1 MFGFGNR
8 NRNRVQNDTFGSN
21 KLRNA
26 AIAGVGM
33 LAWQWWRNRQ
43 SNTQSNSQPNSQWS
57 GGMNQSSMGSSERSF
72 SEETSSPAAGRY

>member
-8 NRNRVQNDTFGSN
+8 TRGRVQNDTFGSN

-43 SNTQSNSQPNSQWS
+43 ST
-57 GGMNQSSMGSSERSF
+57 GQSSGNNFNRSSMENSERSY
-72 SEETSSPAAGRY
+72 SETSSPAGRF

>member
-8 NRNRVQNDTFGSN
+8 TRGRVRNDTFGSN

-26 AIAGVGM
+26 ALAGVGM

-43 SNTQSNSQPNSQWS
+43 SS
-57 GGMNQSSMGSSERSF
+57 GQSSGSFNRSSTANSERSF
-72 SEETSSPAAGRY
+72 SETSSPAAGRY

>member
-8 NRNRVQNDTFGSN
+8 NRNRVRNDTFGSS
-21 KLRNA
+21 KLRKA

-43 SNTQSNSQPNSQWS
+43 SNTQSKAQWS
-57 GGMNQSSMGSSERSF
+57 GGMNRSSIGNTEQSF
-72 SEETSSPAAGRY
+72 SEETSSPVAGRY

>member
-43 SNTQSNSQPNSQWS
+43 SSQSNTGWS
-57 GGMNQSSMGSSERSF
+57 GGMNTSSAGSSERSF
-72 SEETSSPAAGRY
+72 SEESSSTAGRY

>member
-43 SNTQSNSQPNSQWS
+43 SNTGWS
-57 GGMNQSSMGSSERSF
+57 GDTNRSSTGSSERSF

>member
-1 MFGFGNR
+1 MLGFGNR
-8 NRNRVQNDTFGSN
+8 NRNRVRNDTFGSN

-43 SNTQSNSQPNSQWS
+43 SNTQSNTQWS
-57 GGMNQSSMGSSERSF
+57 GGMNRAPTGSSERSF
-72 SEETSSPAAGRY
+72 SEETAFRKPDDSSRQ

>member
-43 SNTQSNSQPNSQWS
+43 SNPQWS
-57 GGMNQSSMGSSERSF
+57 GGINRSSTGNSERSF

>member
-1 MFGFGNR
+1 MFGFGNKAQR
-8 NRNRVQNDTFGSN
+8 RVRNDTFGPN

-43 SNTQSNSQPNSQWS
+43 ATSRPSSGRNRFNENTDWS
-57 GGMNQSSMGSSERSF
+57 TTGS
-72 SEETSSPAAGRY
+72 PQAADRF

>member
-8 NRNRVQNDTFGSN
+8 TRGRVQNDTFGSN

-43 SNTQSNSQPNSQWS
+43 SNNQWS
-57 GGMNQSSMGSSERSF
+57 GGSDRPSTGNPERSF
-72 SEETSSPAAGRY
+72 SETSSPAGRF

>member
-8 NRNRVQNDTFGSN
+8 NRNRVRNDTFGSN

-43 SNTQSNSQPNSQWS
+43 SNTPSNSQWS

>member
-8 NRNRVQNDTFGSN
+8 RQRRVRNDTFGSN

-43 SNTQSNSQPNSQWS
+43 SS
-57 GGMNQSSMGSSERSF
+57 GMGASRRF
-72 SEETSSPAAGRY
+72 TETAGRSSTEGSTQGEPW

>member
-8 NRNRVQNDTFGSN
+8 NRNRNRVRNDTFGSS

-33 LAWQWWRNRQ
+33 LAWQWWKNRQ
-43 SNTQSNSQPNSQWS
+43 SNTQSNTQWS
-57 GGMNQSSMGSSERSF
+57 GGMNRSSTGNSERSF
-72 SEETSSPAAGRY
+72 SEETSSPVAGRY

>member
-8 NRNRVQNDTFGSN
+8 NRNRVENDTFGSN

-43 SNTQSNSQPNSQWS
+43 SNTQWS
-57 GGMNQSSMGSSERSF
+57 GGMNRPSAGSSERSF
-72 SEETSSPAAGRY
+72 SEETSSPATGRY

>member
-1 MFGFGNR
+1 MFGFGNRNR
-8 NRNRVQNDTFGSN
+8 NRNRVQNDTFGSK

-33 LAWQWWRNRQ
+33 LAWQWWKNRQ
-43 SNTQSNSQPNSQWS
+43 SNTQWS
-57 GGMNQSSMGSSERSF
+57 GGMNRSTSGNPESFGNSERSF

>member
-1 MFGFGNR
+1 MFGFGKR

-26 AIAGVGM
+26 AIAGMGM

-43 SNTQSNSQPNSQWS
+43 SNTQSNSQWSS
-57 GGMNQSSMGSSERSF
+57 GGTSQSSMGNSERAF

>member
-8 NRNRVQNDTFGSN
+8 NRSRVQNDTFGSN

-26 AIAGVGM
+26 AIAGMGM

-43 SNTQSNSQPNSQWS
+43 SSTQSNSQWS
-57 GGMNQSSMGSSERSF
+57 GGMNRPTSGTTERSF
-72 SEETSSPAAGRY
+72 SEETAAGRY

>member
-8 NRNRVQNDTFGSN
+8 NRNRVRNDTFGSS

-43 SNTQSNSQPNSQWS
+43 SNTQSNSGWS
-57 GGMNQSSMGSSERSF
+57 GGINRSSSGNTEKSF
-72 SEETSSPAAGRY
+72 SEETSTPAGRF

>member
-8 NRNRVQNDTFGSN
+8 NRNRVRNDTFGSN

-43 SNTQSNSQPNSQWS
+43 SNTQSA
-57 GGMNQSSMGSSERSF
+57 GGMNRSSIGNSERAF
-72 SEETSSPAAGRY
+72 SEETSPTAAGRY

>member
-1 MFGFGNR
+1 MLGFGNR

-26 AIAGVGM
+26 AIAGMGM

-43 SNTQSNSQPNSQWS
+43 SNNQSSTQWS
-57 GGMNQSSMGSSERSF
+57 GGMNRSPIGNTEQSF
-72 SEETSSPAAGRY
+72 SEETSSSAAGRY

>member
-43 SNTQSNSQPNSQWS
+43 SNNQSNTQWS
-57 GGMNQSSMGSSERSF
+57 GGSNRSASGSTEQSF
-72 SEETSSPAAGRY
+72 SEETASPAAGRY

>member
-33 LAWQWWRNRQ
+33 LAWQWWKNRQ
-43 SNTQSNSQPNSQWS
+43 SNTQSNSQWS